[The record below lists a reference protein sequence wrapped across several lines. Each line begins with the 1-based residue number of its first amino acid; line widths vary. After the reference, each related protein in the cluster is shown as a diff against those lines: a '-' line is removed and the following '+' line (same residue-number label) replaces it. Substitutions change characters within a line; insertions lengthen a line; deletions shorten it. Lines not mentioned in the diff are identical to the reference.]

1 MAADQRIGRRCNS
14 ELLYQVCWEH
24 GRERWDFPIDWM
36 NRRCE
41 RLEERR
47 GRVDRL
53 PLEVKM
59 TFDEVVIDEVMASY
73 CLATAY
79 FSKYFLFDVLDLT
92 ISPNMGHGSIT

>member
-59 TFDEVVIDEVMASY
+59 TFDKVVIDEVMASY
-73 CLATAY
+73 SLTTSY
-79 FSKYFLFDVLDLT
+79 FSEYFPFDIPKLKILT
-92 ISPNMGHGSIT
+92 